1 MGQGSTVTRYQFPC
15 LLISHPIF
23 AEFERR
29 MFRTYIFG
37 PLHFINLRVG
47 VYDAIKVDIRT
58 LENIFPVQV

>member
-1 MGQGSTVTRYQFPC
+1 
-15 LLISHPIF
+15 
-23 AEFERR
+23 

-58 LENIFPVQV
+58 LENIFPVQVWPEFQNNSWRIWNEIIFKKN